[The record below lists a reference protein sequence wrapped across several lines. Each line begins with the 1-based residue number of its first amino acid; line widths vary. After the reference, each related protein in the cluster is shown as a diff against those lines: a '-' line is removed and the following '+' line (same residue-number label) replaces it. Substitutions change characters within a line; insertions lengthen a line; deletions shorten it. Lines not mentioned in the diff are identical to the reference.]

1 MKKNGTLIANLTR
14 FVRQDSRFETNS
26 KNITNNMNFTNQG
39 LLTVETTITK
49 LKEFGMSWLVS
60 ELRFRR
66 VYQLPKKNLFDI
78 YQTVPEFKQRTTPP
92 TVLITGPNP
101 LLSPASASTNTSKS
115 KQTILL
121 QMVVNQRKKPLEKL
135 ETNNEGTKSRSR
147 SSSVSSITSNGS
159 SSGLMRRGSI
169 SSPIK
174 PSPLSL
180 PQNGRNSPRTSR
192 PNSMLFLSKFINIK
206 FRK

>member
-1 MKKNGTLIANLTR
+1 MNDFFNSMKKNGTLIANLTR

-49 LKEFGMSWLVS
+49 LKEFGMSWIVS
-60 ELRFRR
+60 ELKFRR

-101 LLSPASASTNTSKS
+101 LLSLASTSTNISKS

-121 QMVVNQRKKPLEKL
+121 QMVVNQQR
-135 ETNNEGTKSRSR
+135 NHSRNWKR
-147 SSSVSSITSNGS
+147 IMRNKIEVKIFISV
-159 SSGLMRRGSI
+159 
-169 SSPIK
+169 K
-174 PSPLSL
+174 YY
-180 PQNGRNSPRTSR
+180 
-192 PNSMLFLSKFINIK
+192 
-206 FRK
+206 

>member
-66 VYQLPKKNLFDI
+66 VYQLPKRI
-78 YQTVPEFKQRTTPP
+78 YLIYIKQF
-92 TVLITGPNP
+92 LN
-101 LLSPASASTNTSKS
+101 S
-115 KQTILL
+115 
-121 QMVVNQRKKPLEKL
+121 
-135 ETNNEGTKSRSR
+135 NNAQPSYCADNRTKSTA
-147 SSSVSSITSNGS
+147 VSS
-159 SSGLMRRGSI
+159 
-169 SSPIK
+169 K
-174 PSPLSL
+174 C
-180 PQNGRNSPRTSR
+180 
-192 PNSMLFLSKFINIK
+192 KYK
-206 FRK
+206 YK